1 MNNSE
6 RKRLIQKLV
15 SDSSLDSGNDSND
28 GVGGGLS

>member
-15 SDSSLDSGNDSND
+15 SDFSLDSGNDSND
-28 GVGGGLS
+28 GVGGGRS